1 MHTHISSTARTLAL
15 ASLGGLAGSVVGL
28 PAGWLLG
35 AIGATLGAS
44 LAGYRLHYPS
54 QLQSLVLLLVGISI
68 GSSLSPQFFSEVA
81 SWLPS
86 LAGLMAAMLTITFT
100 VSHALSRLTPLS
112 GNTSFLS
119 AYPGHMVL
127 ILQTASQ
134 YPCNVPQV
142 TMIQSIRLLFLVV
155 LFPLLA
161 QGAVT
166 ESLQQVEE
174 THYTALALLAL
185 AAGLGAAICQ
195 HYQLPAAVLL
205 GSILGAAL
213 VSLGGFEVGR
223 LPMGLQ
229 VTIFI
234 LTGAM
239 IGTRFTDNSLG
250 RMVKLLPLS
259 CFSVALTLLA
269 TSAIAFPISVAA
281 NIPFTQLL
289 LAYAPGGAEVM
300 ALIALAVGHDAGFVG
315 IHHLAR
321 LMFMAISFPLLLR
334 LMVSTTSDQQ
344 HE

>member
-1 MHTHISSTARTLAL
+1 MYSQISSTIRTLAL
-15 ASLGGLAGSVVGL
+15 AVLGGLVGDIAGL

-35 AIGATLGAS
+35 AIAATLAGS
-44 LAGYRLHYPS
+44 LAGLRLHYPS
-54 QLQSLVLLLVGISI
+54 ELQALVLLLVGISI
-68 GSSLSPQFFSEVA
+68 GSSFSPRFFSEAA

-86 LAGLMAAMLTITFT
+86 LAGLMVAMLTITFT
-100 VSHALSRLTPLS
+100 VSHALSRLTRLS

-161 QGAVT
+161 QGAGSDRV
-166 ESLQQVEE
+166 LAAQE
-174 THYTALALLAL
+174 THYTALAMMML
-185 AAGLGAAICQ
+185 AAVLGAAICKR
-195 HYQLPAAVLL
+195 YRLPAAVLL

-213 VSLGGFEVGR
+213 VSISGFEAGR
-223 LPMGLQ
+223 LPTGLQ
-229 VTIFI
+229 TSIFI

-239 IGTRFTDNSLG
+239 VGTRFSGSSLG
-250 RMVKLLPLS
+250 SMAKLLPVS
-259 CFSVALTLLA
+259 CFSVALTLFA
-269 TSAIAFPISVAA
+269 TSAIALPISMAIDV
-281 NIPFTQLL
+281 PFTQLL

-334 LMVSTTSDQQ
+334 LMVTD
-344 HE
+344 E

>member
-1 MHTHISSTARTLAL
+1 MDTHISSTARTLAL
-15 ASLGGLAGSVVGL
+15 ASLGGLVGSVAGL

-35 AIGATLGAS
+35 AIGATLAAS
-44 LAGYRLHYPS
+44 LAGFRLHYPS
-54 QLQSLVLLLVGISI
+54 ELQSLVLVLVGISI
-68 GSSLSPQFFSEVA
+68 GSSLSPRFISEAA

-86 LAGLMAAMLTITFT
+86 LAGLMVAMLTITFA
-100 VSHALSRLTPLS
+100 VSYTLARLTKLS

-161 QGAVT
+161 QGAVG
-166 ESLQQVEE
+166 ERVHQVQG
-174 THYTALALLAL
+174 THYMALALLVL

-195 HYQLPAAVLL
+195 RCRLPAAALL
-205 GSILGAAL
+205 GAILGAAL
-213 VSLGGFEVGR
+213 VSLSGFEVGS
-223 LPMGLQ
+223 LPTGLK

-239 IGTRFTDNSLG
+239 IGTRFTDSSLG
-250 RMVKLLPLS
+250 RMAKLLPVS

-281 NIPFTQLL
+281 DIPFTQLL

-321 LMFMAISFPLLLR
+321 LMFMAFSFPLLLR
-334 LMVSTTSDQQ
+334 LMISKSSD
-344 HE
+344 